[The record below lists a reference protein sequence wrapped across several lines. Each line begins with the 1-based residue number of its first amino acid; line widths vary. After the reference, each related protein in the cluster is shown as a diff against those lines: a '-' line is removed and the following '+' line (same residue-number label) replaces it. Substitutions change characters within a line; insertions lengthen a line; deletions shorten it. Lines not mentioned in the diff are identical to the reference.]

1 MKAFLEQL
9 EGDKEMRAHVNLYK
23 GGQTKKT
30 PTTSKSTVSSGSKME
45 TNQEGATDDVEDD
58 NEDDDEKINLTELL
72 DDMML
77 TGAATETTEDVAG
90 DSILTAEQASQI
102 AGINLST
109 SGFEAADFAPS
120 DFKFT

>member
-30 PTTSKSTVSSGSKME
+30 PTMSKGAVSSGSRME
-45 TNQEGATDDVEDD
+45 TNQEGTIDDAEDD

-72 DDMML
+72 DEMML
-77 TGAATETTEDVAG
+77 TGAATETTEDVTG
-90 DSILTAEQASQI
+90 DSILTAEQAAQI
-102 AGINLST
+102 AGIHLST
-109 SGFEAADFAPS
+109 TGFEAADFVPT